1 MRRLSHD
8 RGGRGD
14 GAREKRA
21 KQAVDESYDPAVNF
35 YRDDF
40 YWIGSCVYVYVCEYM
55 CEGREIKRTNEGY
68 NITVYREH

>member
-40 YWIGSCVYVYVCEYM
+40 YWIGSCVYVYVCE
-55 CEGREIKRTNEGY
+55 CVHVRRRRDKTDERRI
-68 NITVYREH
+68 